1 MCATAPP
8 EGRAK
13 FRLSHRHLHRL
24 IVSADENL
32 LIESLPSHDK
42 SRLLALCEHH
52 DLIAGDVL
60 CQPGEEM
67 RHVYFPLAG
76 TVSLIASTIDGQGLE
91 VGIVGREGMLGAQF
105 IFASPVPT
113 LRATARGAGAA
124 RRVEAGAFNA
134 ELARSPALQLGLSR
148 CLAVL
153 MGQLS
158 ASAAC
163 LHFHTVRARLAR
175 WMLLALDRTSG
186 ANLSITHK
194 ELGRLLGVRR
204 VSITDAACVLQRLG
218 LIEYK
223 RGTLSVTDRSGLEM
237 AACCCYESDRRAYVE
252 SLK

>member
-1 MCATAPP
+1 
-8 EGRAK
+8 
-13 FRLSHRHLHRL
+13 
-24 IVSADENL
+24 
-32 LIESLPSHDK
+32 
-42 SRLLALCEHH
+42 
-52 DLIAGDVL
+52 
-60 CQPGEEM
+60 M
-67 RHVYFPLAG
+67 RNFYFPLAG
-76 TVSLIASTIDGQGLE
+76 TVSLIASTVDGHGLE
-91 VGIVGREGMLGAQF
+91 VGSVGREAMLGAQF

-113 LRATARGAGAA
+113 LRGTARDPGVA
-124 RRVEAGAFNA
+124 RRVEAGAFRA

-153 MGQLS
+153 MGQIS

-186 ANLSITHK
+186 TSLNITHK

-204 VSITDAACVLQRLG
+204 VSITDAAGVLHRLG

-223 RGTLSVTDRSGLEM
+223 RGTLSVTDRRGLEL